1 MDRSAPSGNRKDDEG
16 RIKEGDMEL
25 VVHGPEMLLIA
36 FGLLILIWI
45 MVLVG
50 SQAFGSPPEH

>member
-1 MDRSAPSGNRKDDEG
+1 
-16 RIKEGDMEL
+16 MEL
-25 VVHGPEMLLIA
+25 VFHGPEMLLIA

-50 SQAFGSPPEH
+50 SQAFGTPPEH